1 MRGGNV
7 ETTTCWDN
15 GKLRITVSVTKKN
28 SMSSTLHVHE
38 SNADRKSIKRPEKK
52 FTLVTRHQLLLVMG
66 TGSLSLSLFFFS
78 VSSHLSVRSR
88 PPEKPDSSGP
98 PSSSCCWSTK
108 NYQEVPSCIIYT
120 PQKFRSNFKGREHKP
135 LVKKKI
141 YKNKCIL
148 SFLFITNQLIW
159 YALSQLNE
167 ILKELIRFS
176 WNSYDGRR

>member
-98 PSSSCCWSTK
+98 PSSSCCWSILPGPCYLFLKDK
-108 NYQEVPSCIIYT
+108 NTLKKFDNRFKSFMNEWITLIVPNWT
-120 PQKFRSNFKGREHKP
+120 NFTTT
-135 LVKKKI
+135 VF
-141 YKNKCIL
+141 KNL
-148 SFLFITNQLIW
+148 
-159 YALSQLNE
+159 
-167 ILKELIRFS
+167 
-176 WNSYDGRR
+176 